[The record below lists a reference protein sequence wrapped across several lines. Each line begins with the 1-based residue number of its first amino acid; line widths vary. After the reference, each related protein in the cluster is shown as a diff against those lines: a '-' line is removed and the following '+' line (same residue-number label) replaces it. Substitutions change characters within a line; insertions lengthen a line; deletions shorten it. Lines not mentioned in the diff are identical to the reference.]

1 MHAYWFV
8 SHKKLKFDNE
18 KLYELII
25 LKFSAKKSLYIY
37 IKTDW
42 VDKIVEYLGTL
53 SITPEKIS
61 ERFLNIPDK
70 TKITI
75 LRGGAGNRTRKA
87 KKISIRK
94 LKKRLSKKSKTP
106 LAGGNL
112 YNIMM
117 ILISCVIMLFISSSY
132 SDSEVDLNKL
142 RDVATRAISK
152 QIAEESGTQRI
163 VINKPPINITFH
175 KKEPI
180 IAELHMP
187 HILDKIR
194 EGINTKEVKEAAKG
208 LPSNFLVDAH
218 VHNFDDGELKI
229 TDGFFQG
236 ANILQES
243 VIQEIYEEYVPMLR
257 ETFGPEI
264 IGKRHSFTVQIR
276 YLPPASIFGGIIP
289 ATPYL
294 HIDKLKAKEAQILGF
309 DGTEEMNKN
318 IKLRDTI
325 VAQSPRLAAD
335 MYSRDKIGEI
345 TLHAEEIV
353 ALGYVVAD
361 KRQEAEETVNN
372 IKLNQLMRLFLVDEH
387 GESIVKQIDP
397 RTMMIARQ
405 IIPDAAIVVAHEAF
419 LRFDEQKVK
428 VIDGEEK
435 ILEQKVADSDSGRFL
450 FRLTFNNLAK
460 SGKGGT

>member
-61 ERFLNIPDK
+61 ERFLNIPDE

-142 RDVATRAISK
+142 RDVATRAISE
-152 QIAEESGTQRI
+152 QIVEESGTQGI

-175 KKEPI
+175 KKKPI

-187 HILDKIR
+187 RILDKIR
-194 EGINTKEVKEAAKG
+194 EGLNTKEVKEAAEG
-208 LPSNFLVDAH
+208 LHSNFLVDAY
-218 VHNFDDGELKI
+218 VINDGEVKI
-229 TDGFFQG
+229 NNKGFFRG
-236 ANILQES
+236 ANILQDS
-243 VIQEIYEEYVPMLR
+243 VLQQIYEEYVPMLR

-264 IGKRHSFTVQIR
+264 IGKHHVFTIQVQYIEPTR
-276 YLPPASIFGGIIP
+276 IFGIFP

-294 HIDKLKAKEAQILGF
+294 HIDKLRAEEAQILGF
-309 DGTEEMNKN
+309 DGKDEMNKN
-318 IKLRDTI
+318 TKLRDTI

-361 KRQEAEETVNN
+361 KRQEVDETVNN

-387 GESIVKQIDP
+387 GESTIEQIKP
-397 RTMMIARQ
+397 KTLMVARQ
-405 IIPDAAIVVAHEAF
+405 IIPDATVAVAHEAF
-419 LRFDEQKVK
+419 LRFIKQKVK

-435 ILEQKVADSDSGRFL
+435 ILEQKVADSDSARFM